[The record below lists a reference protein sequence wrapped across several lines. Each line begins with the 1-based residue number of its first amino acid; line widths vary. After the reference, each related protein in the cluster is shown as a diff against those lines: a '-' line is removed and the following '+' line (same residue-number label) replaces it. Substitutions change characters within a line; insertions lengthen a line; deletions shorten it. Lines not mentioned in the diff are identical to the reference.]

1 MDCIYY
7 LPCEERKTHDS
18 SDLTLGPMLAAVQR
32 TGAGRGGAGAAG
44 AESWGGS
51 LQGCVLH
58 GHRHYC
64 RLMACALAGAPHH
77 TARTSVYCPAPVL
90 ATSPAQ
96 PAPGEN
102 TVLPAPPC
110 QPAQPAQAPAAACV
124 QVSEIAL
131 AVWRGALRGG
141 AGAGNQFPR
150 LCVSV
155 CQETRA

>member
-110 QPAQPAQAPAAACV
+110 LPAQPAQAPAAACV

-131 AVWRGALRGG
+131 AVWRGALLCAVRRRGRG
-141 AGAGNQFPR
+141 
-150 LCVSV
+150 
-155 CQETRA
+155 

>member
-1 MDCIYY
+1 MFVFTIY
-7 LPCEERKTHDS
+7 LVRRGRHTTAATSRWGPWWRPCR
-18 SDLTLGPMLAAVQR
+18 GR
-32 TGAGRGGAGAAG
+32 GRGGAGAAG

-110 QPAQPAQAPAAACV
+110 LPASPARPRPRLLRAFKSPKSRSRCAAVRCAAARARVTSSPGYVCPCV
-124 QVSEIAL
+124 
-131 AVWRGALRGG
+131 
-141 AGAGNQFPR
+141 
-150 LCVSV
+150 
-155 CQETRA
+155 